1 MGQLI
6 RDKEKVVK
14 KLNKNILPIFVFLI
28 SVYTFNSI
36 NNQLLILY
44 FNINS
49 TKLRKKN
56 IYSNNLSCLNFM
68 IINIKYSLF

>member
-49 TKLRKKN
+49 TKLRKN

>member
-6 RDKEKVVK
+6 LDKEKVVK

-49 TKLRKKN
+49 TKLRKN
-56 IYSNNLSCLNFM
+56 ICSNILSCLNFM

>member
-6 RDKEKVVK
+6 LDKEKVVK

-49 TKLRKKN
+49 TKLRKN

-68 IINIKYSLF
+68 IINIKNSLF

>member
-6 RDKEKVVK
+6 LDKEKVVK

-44 FNINS
+44 LNINS
-49 TKLRKKN
+49 TKLRKN